1 MDKKKDPITR
11 QQMLQMLDIRTTPEG
26 RPIVYSAKFVEVSGK
41 LRFFPQ
47 CTVCGAGRMNM
58 KQNRVRGLQPC
69 DCKGNPEGHVY
80 PVRIDNILEF
90 NGRKVVCSTYQ
101 HEHTL

>member
-1 MDKKKDPITR
+1 MEQKQKEPITR
-11 QQMLQMLDIRTTPEG
+11 QQMLQMLDIRQTPEG
-26 RPIVYSAKFVEVSGK
+26 RPIVYSAKFVEASGK

-47 CTVCGAGRMNM
+47 CIVCGAGRMNI
-58 KQNRVRGLQPC
+58 KQQRVRGLQPC

-90 NGRKVVCSTYQ
+90 NGHKVVCS
-101 HEHTL
+101 LFSNP